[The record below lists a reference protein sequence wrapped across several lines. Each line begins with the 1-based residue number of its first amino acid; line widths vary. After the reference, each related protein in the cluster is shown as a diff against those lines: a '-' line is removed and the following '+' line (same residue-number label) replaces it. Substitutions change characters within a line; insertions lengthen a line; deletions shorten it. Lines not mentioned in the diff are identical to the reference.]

1 MPKKKTP
8 NVVYWEEEKKKGI
21 WADYNAF
28 LKENGKESSPDEAA
42 LFAIKSRDQN
52 YGMDE
57 RDLIIF
63 LAGDLPY
70 MYD

>member
-1 MPKKKTP
+1 MSKKKTP
-8 NVVYWEEEKKKGI
+8 NDLYWEAEKKKGI
-21 WADYNAF
+21 KADYNAF

-42 LFAIKSRDQN
+42 IFAIKSRDRN

-57 RDLIIF
+57 RDLI
-63 LAGDLPY
+63 LYLVGDLPY